1 MAEAARVPT
10 ASPLYR
16 VAASTALGL
25 LGLQGWQVSLEG
37 LGHVPSTG
45 GVVIAANHNSFWD
58 YFVVAAGP
66 YGRLRRPARIL
77 AKQSLFDAPLF
88 GPLMRAAGHVPV
100 RRGSGR
106 AALVHAVD
114 ALRRGELVLVLPEQT
129 IPPSFELVDFRPGAA
144 RMAIMAGAPLVPAV
158 SWGTHRFHT
167 VGRGPRP
174 RWHLPV
180 TVAYGPPLRP
190 GPDDDAREVT
200 AELRRRMQAMLDR
213 SIAEYPDG
221 APEGAWWVPAR
232 FGGGAPT
239 PDAAARYLDSI
250 RHRWH
255 RREAGAGRATPR
267 DSLPWARFD
276 VSATFPGAGH
286 DLHRVGQ

>member
-1 MAEAARVPT
+1 MAEAAGVPT

-16 VAASTALGL
+16 AAASTALGL
-25 LGLQGWQVSLEG
+25 LGSQGWQVTVEG

-45 GVVIAANHNSFWD
+45 GAVIAANHNSFWD
-58 YFVVAAGP
+58 FFVVAAGP

-100 RRGSGR
+100 RRGRGG

-129 IPPSFELVDFRPGAA
+129 IPPSFELLDFRPGAA
-144 RMAIMAGAPLVPAV
+144 RMAIMAGVPLVPTV

-174 RWHLPV
+174 RWRLPV
-180 TVAYGPPLRP
+180 TVAYGSPLHPAP
-190 GPDDDAREVT
+190 GDDARDVT
-200 AELRRRMQAMLDR
+200 LELRDRMRAMLDR
-213 SIAEYPDG
+213 AIAEYPDG
-221 APEGAWWVPAR
+221 APAGAWWVPAR

-239 PDAAARYLDSI
+239 PDDAERYLDRL

-255 RREAGAGRATPR
+255 HRDGRAGVDRPGGTGPGGPR
-267 DSLPWARFD
+267 VDQASR
-276 VSATFPGAGH
+276 
-286 DLHRVGQ
+286 